1 MNTKLESLDTVRERE
16 RERERERA
24 FLYQKSQKKISHLTL
39 HGKRILAN
47 MLILMLLFTYVTPF
61 SIALNEEPEVE
72 EEISIS
78 QEIQKY
84 IPYKYSDEDQ
94 GVILQEKVKVNS
106 KIESIK
112 QTDITITIPEYSTI
126 KPETIEIRTVT
137 SEITND
143 TTQPQYYTIN
153 SENTEIKIIAQSNFE
168 DEYYITYYYPKEAYD
183 KYLDTTHVKEYP
195 DGEIVEIKQDEETG
209 EVYVYIDFAWDE
221 TENTGEKPD
230 SKVLMDKTTIT
241 LKAKAEITT
250 ETDTITKEETL
261 DKEVILQIGSQID
274 SEYTSNLTEISKS
287 NLYNK
292 KEINYETTNNINIIK
307 SDILNQLTIEDLGTK
322 FILED
327 ETEKTVKEKYNSITI
342 NKNNLTKVLGEEGYI
357 RFLNENQEEITK
369 IDLNTD
375 ADEDGNITYN
385 FQDEIL
391 KVNIEISGIENNGFL
406 QIKQN
411 KTILSNQDYSREEI
425 KQFKKIKTTI
435 KLDKIESYTQKIES
449 NVEISLKET
458 YTKANIEIN
467 NKNLSTIDENTGI
480 EFKIELMNNNIDS
493 DYWEN
498 PIIVAEMP
506 KEVEEITINSASLLY
521 EDNLEFY
528 TYKVDTLNGNKAIR
542 IDLRGTQKELISS
555 TIEGGTTIVINANI
569 KLKELTLTNEN
580 NPINLYYFNN
590 LATNYEEETQIELN
604 GENYS
609 MGKSSTE
616 VNYVA
621 PIGFTTIHQI
631 RDFNTEG
638 NIVNSANSEKEVGKI
653 KILEPQKEANYK
665 IILMNNTGNKATRN
679 KSNRKCTI

>member
-1 MNTKLESLDTVRERE
+1 MELFIQQHGILLDKNQIPILQKGKKL
-16 RERERERA
+16 
-24 FLYQKSQKKISHLTL
+24 ISILT
-39 HGKRILAN
+39 
-47 MLILMLLFTYVTPF
+47 ILMLMFTYVTPF
-61 SIALNEEPEVE
+61 SIAVNEEPTVE
-72 EEISIS
+72 ENIEIS

-84 IPYKYSDEDQ
+84 IPYRYSAEDQ
-94 GVILQEKVKVNS
+94 GVILQEKVKINS
-106 KIESIK
+106 KIDNIK

-126 KPETIEIRTVT
+126 KPEIIEIRTI
-137 SEITND
+137 SNEITKD
-143 TTQPQYYTIN
+143 TKQNQFYNIN
-153 SENTEIKIIAQSNFE
+153 SENTEIKITVKSNFE

-209 EVYVYIDFAWDE
+209 KVYVYIDFAWDE

-250 ETDTITKEETL
+250 ETDTIAKEETL
-261 DKEVILQIGSQID
+261 DKEVILQISSQID
-274 SEYTSNLTEISKS
+274 SEYTSDLTEISKS

-307 SDILNQLTIEDLGTK
+307 SDILKQLTIEDLGTK

-342 NKNNLTKVLGEEGYI
+342 NKNNLTKILGEEGYI
-357 RFLNENQEEITK
+357 RFLNESQEEIIK

-385 FQDEIL
+385 FQDEIS

-425 KQFKKIKTTI
+425 KQFKKIKTTV
-435 KLDKIESYTQKIES
+435 KLDKIESYTQEIES

-542 IDLRGTQKELISS
+542 VDLRGTQKELISS

-590 LATNYEEETQIELN
+590 IATNYEEETQIKLDE
-604 GENYS
+604 ETYS

>member
-1 MNTKLESLDTVRERE
+1 
-16 RERERERA
+16 
-24 FLYQKSQKKISHLTL
+24 
-39 HGKRILAN
+39 

-106 KIESIK
+106 KIENIK
-112 QTDITITIPEYSTI
+112 QTDITIAIPEYSTI
-126 KPETIEIRTVT
+126 KPETIEIRTIT

-143 TTQPQYYTIN
+143 TTQPRYYTTN
-153 SENTEIKIIAQSNFE
+153 GENTEIKITAKSNFE

-209 EVYVYIDFAWDE
+209 EVYVYIDFAWNE

-274 SEYTSNLTEISKS
+274 SEYTSDLTEISKS

-342 NKNNLTKVLGEEGYI
+342 NKNNLTKILGEEGYI

-391 KVNIEISGIENNGFL
+391 KVNIEIRGIENNGFL

-411 KTILSNQDYSREEI
+411 KTILSNQDYSREDI
-425 KQFKKIKTTI
+425 KQFKKIKTTA
-435 KLDKIESYTQKIES
+435 KLDKIESYTQEIES

-458 YTKANIEIN
+458 YTKAKIEIN

-521 EDNLEFY
+521 EDNLQFY

-679 KSNRKCTI
+679 TSNRKCTI

>member
-1 MNTKLESLDTVRERE
+1 M
-16 RERERERA
+16 
-24 FLYQKSQKKISHLTL
+24 
-39 HGKRILAN
+39 
-47 MLILMLLFTYVTPF
+47 
-61 SIALNEEPEVE
+61 
-72 EEISIS
+72 
-78 QEIQKY
+78 
-84 IPYKYSDEDQ
+84 
-94 GVILQEKVKVNS
+94 
-106 KIESIK
+106 
-112 QTDITITIPEYSTI
+112 
-126 KPETIEIRTVT
+126 
-137 SEITND
+137 
-143 TTQPQYYTIN
+143 
-153 SENTEIKIIAQSNFE
+153 
-168 DEYYITYYYPKEAYD
+168 
-183 KYLDTTHVKEYP
+183 
-195 DGEIVEIKQDEETG
+195 
-209 EVYVYIDFAWDE
+209 
-221 TENTGEKPD
+221 
-230 SKVLMDKTTIT
+230 
-241 LKAKAEITT
+241 
-250 ETDTITKEETL
+250 
-261 DKEVILQIGSQID
+261 
-274 SEYTSNLTEISKS
+274 
-287 NLYNK
+287 
-292 KEINYETTNNINIIK
+292 
-307 SDILNQLTIEDLGTK
+307 
-322 FILED
+322 
-327 ETEKTVKEKYNSITI
+327 
-342 NKNNLTKVLGEEGYI
+342 
-357 RFLNENQEEITK
+357 
-369 IDLNTD
+369 
-375 ADEDGNITYN
+375 
-385 FQDEIL
+385 
-391 KVNIEISGIENNGFL
+391 
-406 QIKQN
+406 
-411 KTILSNQDYSREEI
+411 
-425 KQFKKIKTTI
+425 
-435 KLDKIESYTQKIES
+435 
-449 NVEISLKET
+449 EISLKET

>member
-1 MNTKLESLDTVRERE
+1 MKNLELFIQQHGILLDKNQIPILQKGKKL
-16 RERERERA
+16 
-24 FLYQKSQKKISHLTL
+24 ISILT
-39 HGKRILAN
+39 
-47 MLILMLLFTYVTPF
+47 ILMLMFTYVTPF
-61 SIALNEEPEVE
+61 SIAVNEEPIVE
-72 EEISIS
+72 ENIEIS

-84 IPYKYSDEDQ
+84 IPYRYSAEDQ
-94 GVILQEKVKVNS
+94 GVILQEKVKINS
-106 KIESIK
+106 KIDNIK

-126 KPETIEIRTVT
+126 KPEIIEIRTI
-137 SEITND
+137 SNEITKD
-143 TTQPQYYTIN
+143 TKQNQFYNIN
-153 SENTEIKIIAQSNFE
+153 SENTEIKITAKSNFE

-250 ETDTITKEETL
+250 ETDTIAKEETL
-261 DKEVILQIGSQID
+261 DKEVILQISSQID
-274 SEYTSNLTEISKS
+274 SEYTSDLTEISKN

-342 NKNNLTKVLGEEGYI
+342 NKNNLTKILGEEGYI
-357 RFLNENQEEITK
+357 RFLNESQEEITK
-369 IDLNTD
+369 IDLNNETD
-375 ADEDGNITYN
+375 KDGNITYN
-385 FQDEIL
+385 FQDETS
-391 KVNIEISGIENNGFL
+391 KVNIEIRGIENNGFL

-425 KQFKKIKTTI
+425 KQFKKIKTTA
-435 KLDKIESYTQKIES
+435 KLDKIESYTQEIES

-458 YTKANIEIN
+458 YTKAKIEIN

-521 EDNLEFY
+521 EDNLQFY

>member
-1 MNTKLESLDTVRERE
+1 MWEYTHTHGVLLEKTQS
-16 RERERERA
+16 
-24 FLYQKSQKKISHLTL
+24 KIGQNGKNLISVLT
-39 HGKRILAN
+39 
-47 MLILMLLFTYVTPF
+47 ILMLLFTYVTPF
-61 SIALNEEPEVE
+61 CIALNEEPEVE

-84 IPYKYSDEDQ
+84 IPYMYSDEDQ

-106 KIESIK
+106 KIENIK
-112 QTDITITIPEYSTI
+112 QTDITIAIPEYSTI
-126 KPETIEIRTVT
+126 KPETIEIRTIT

-143 TTQPQYYTIN
+143 TTQPRYYTTN
-153 SENTEIKIIAQSNFE
+153 SENTEIKITAKSNFE

-250 ETDTITKEETL
+250 ETDTIAKEETL

-274 SEYTSNLTEISKS
+274 SEYTSDLTEISKS

-342 NKNNLTKVLGEEGYI
+342 NKNNLTKILGEEGYI
-357 RFLNENQEEITK
+357 RFLNESQEEITK
-369 IDLNTD
+369 IDLNNETD
-375 ADEDGNITYN
+375 KDGNITYN
-385 FQDEIL
+385 FQDETS
-391 KVNIEISGIENNGFL
+391 KVNIEIRGIENNGFL

-425 KQFKKIKTTI
+425 KQFKKIKTTA
-435 KLDKIESYTQKIES
+435 KLDKIESYTQEIES

-458 YTKANIEIN
+458 YTKAKIEIN

>member
-1 MNTKLESLDTVRERE
+1 MIQRAESLVGVHTHTHGVLLEKT
-16 RERERERA
+16 
-24 FLYQKSQKKISHLTL
+24 QSKIGQNGKNLISVLT
-39 HGKRILAN
+39 
-47 MLILMLLFTYVTPF
+47 ILMLLFTYVTPF

-84 IPYKYSDEDQ
+84 IPYMYSDEDQ

-106 KIESIK
+106 KIENIK
-112 QTDITITIPEYSTI
+112 QTDITIAIPEYSTI
-126 KPETIEIRTVT
+126 KPETIEIRTIT

-143 TTQPQYYTIN
+143 TTQPRYYTTN
-153 SENTEIKIIAQSNFE
+153 SENTEIKITAKSNFE

-250 ETDTITKEETL
+250 ETDTIAKEETL

-274 SEYTSNLTEISKS
+274 SEYTSDLTEISKS

-342 NKNNLTKVLGEEGYI
+342 NKNNLTKILGEEGYI
-357 RFLNENQEEITK
+357 RFLNESQEEITK
-369 IDLNTD
+369 IDLNNE

-385 FQDEIL
+385 FQDEIS
-391 KVNIEISGIENNGFL
+391 KVNIEIRGIKNNGFL

-411 KTILSNQDYSREEI
+411 KTILSNQDYNREEI
-425 KQFKKIKTTI
+425 KPFKKIKTTA
-435 KLDKIESYTQKIES
+435 KLDKIESYTQEIES

-458 YTKANIEIN
+458 YTKAKIEIN

-521 EDNLEFY
+521 EDNLQFY
-528 TYKVDTLNGNKAIR
+528 TYKVDTLNGNKTIR

>member
-1 MNTKLESLDTVRERE
+1 
-16 RERERERA
+16 
-24 FLYQKSQKKISHLTL
+24 
-39 HGKRILAN
+39 

-425 KQFKKIKTTI
+425 NQFKKIKTTI
-435 KLDKIESYTQKIES
+435 KIDKIE
-449 NVEISLKET
+449 
-458 YTKANIEIN
+458 
-467 NKNLSTIDENTGI
+467 
-480 EFKIELMNNNIDS
+480 
-493 DYWEN
+493 
-498 PIIVAEMP
+498 
-506 KEVEEITINSASLLY
+506 
-521 EDNLEFY
+521 
-528 TYKVDTLNGNKAIR
+528 R
-542 IDLRGTQKELISS
+542 
-555 TIEGGTTIVINANI
+555 
-569 KLKELTLTNEN
+569 
-580 NPINLYYFNN
+580 
-590 LATNYEEETQIELN
+590 
-604 GENYS
+604 
-609 MGKSSTE
+609 
-616 VNYVA
+616 
-621 PIGFTTIHQI
+621 
-631 RDFNTEG
+631 
-638 NIVNSANSEKEVGKI
+638 
-653 KILEPQKEANYK
+653 
-665 IILMNNTGNKATRN
+665 
-679 KSNRKCTI
+679 

>member
-1 MNTKLESLDTVRERE
+1 
-16 RERERERA
+16 
-24 FLYQKSQKKISHLTL
+24 
-39 HGKRILAN
+39 

-250 ETDTITKEETL
+250 ETDTIAKEETL
-261 DKEVILQIGSQID
+261 DKEVILQISSQID
-274 SEYTSNLTEISKS
+274 SEYTSDLTEISKS

-342 NKNNLTKVLGEEGYI
+342 NKNNLTKILGEEGYI
-357 RFLNENQEEITK
+357 RFLNESQEEIKK

-425 KQFKKIKTTI
+425 KQFKKIKTTA
-435 KLDKIESYTQKIES
+435 KLDKIESYTQEIES

-458 YTKANIEIN
+458 YTKAKIEIN

-498 PIIVAEMP
+498 PIIIAEMP

-521 EDNLEFY
+521 EDNLQFY

-590 LATNYEEETQIELN
+590 LATNYEEETQIELD
-604 GENYS
+604 GETYS

>member
-1 MNTKLESLDTVRERE
+1 M
-16 RERERERA
+16 
-24 FLYQKSQKKISHLTL
+24 
-39 HGKRILAN
+39 
-47 MLILMLLFTYVTPF
+47 FTYVTPF
-61 SIALNEEPEVE
+61 SIAVNEEPTVE
-72 EEISIS
+72 ENIEIS

-84 IPYKYSDEDQ
+84 IPYRYSAEDQ
-94 GVILQEKVKVNS
+94 GVILQEKVKINS
-106 KIESIK
+106 KIDNIK

-126 KPETIEIRTVT
+126 KPEIIEIRTI
-137 SEITND
+137 SNEITKD
-143 TTQPQYYTIN
+143 TKQNQFYNIN
-153 SENTEIKIIAQSNFE
+153 SENTEIKITVKSNFE

-209 EVYVYIDFAWDE
+209 KVYVYIDFAWDE

-250 ETDTITKEETL
+250 ETDTITKEETI

-287 NLYNK
+287 NLYTQ

-307 SDILNQLTIEDLGTK
+307 SDILKQLTIEDLGTK

-342 NKNNLTKVLGEEGYI
+342 NKNNLTKILGEEGYI
-357 RFLNENQEEITK
+357 RFLNENQAEITK

-385 FQDEIL
+385 FQDEIS

-411 KTILSNQDYSREEI
+411 KTILSNQAYSREEI
-425 KQFKKIKTTI
+425 KQFKKIKTTV
-435 KLDKIESYTQKIES
+435 KLDKIESYTQEIES

-528 TYKVDTLNGNKAIR
+528 TYKVETLNGNKAIR

-590 LATNYEEETQIELN
+590 IATNYEEETQIKLDE
-604 GENYS
+604 ETYS

>member
-1 MNTKLESLDTVRERE
+1 MIQRAESLVGVHTHTHGVLLEKT
-16 RERERERA
+16 
-24 FLYQKSQKKISHLTL
+24 QSKIGQNGKNLISVLT
-39 HGKRILAN
+39 
-47 MLILMLLFTYVTPF
+47 ILMLLFTYVTPF

-84 IPYKYSDEDQ
+84 IPYMYSDEDQ

-106 KIESIK
+106 KIENIK
-112 QTDITITIPEYSTI
+112 QTDITIAIPEYSTI
-126 KPETIEIRTVT
+126 KPETIEIRTIT

-143 TTQPQYYTIN
+143 TTQPRYYTTN
-153 SENTEIKIIAQSNFE
+153 SENTEIKITAKSNFE

-250 ETDTITKEETL
+250 ETDTIAKEETL
-261 DKEVILQIGSQID
+261 DKEVILQISSQID
-274 SEYTSNLTEISKS
+274 SEYTSDLTEISKN

-342 NKNNLTKVLGEEGYI
+342 NKNNLTKILGEEGYI
-357 RFLNENQEEITK
+357 RFLNESQEEITK
-369 IDLNTD
+369 IDLNNETD
-375 ADEDGNITYN
+375 KDGNITYN
-385 FQDEIL
+385 FQDETS
-391 KVNIEISGIENNGFL
+391 KVNIEIRGIENNGFL

-425 KQFKKIKTTI
+425 KQFKKIKTTA
-435 KLDKIESYTQKIES
+435 KLDKIESYTQEIES

-458 YTKANIEIN
+458 YTKAKIEIN

-521 EDNLEFY
+521 EDNLQFY

>member
-1 MNTKLESLDTVRERE
+1 M
-16 RERERERA
+16 
-24 FLYQKSQKKISHLTL
+24 
-39 HGKRILAN
+39 
-47 MLILMLLFTYVTPF
+47 FTYVTPF
-61 SIALNEEPEVE
+61 SIAVNEEPTVE
-72 EEISIS
+72 ENIEIS

-84 IPYKYSDEDQ
+84 IPYRYSAEDQ
-94 GVILQEKVKVNS
+94 GVILQEKVKINS
-106 KIESIK
+106 KIDNIK

-126 KPETIEIRTVT
+126 KPEIIEIRTI
-137 SEITND
+137 SNEITKD
-143 TTQPQYYTIN
+143 TKQNQFYNIN
-153 SENTEIKIIAQSNFE
+153 SENTEIKITVKSNFE

-209 EVYVYIDFAWDE
+209 KVYVYIDFAWDE

-250 ETDTITKEETL
+250 ETDTITKEETI

-287 NLYNK
+287 NLYTQ

-307 SDILNQLTIEDLGTK
+307 SDILKQLTIEDLGTK

-342 NKNNLTKVLGEEGYI
+342 NKNNLTKILGEEGYI
-357 RFLNENQEEITK
+357 RFLNENQAEITK

-385 FQDEIL
+385 FQDEIS

-411 KTILSNQDYSREEI
+411 KTILSNQAYSREEI
-425 KQFKKIKTTI
+425 KQFKKIKTTV
-435 KLDKIESYTQKIES
+435 KLDKIESYTQEIES

-467 NKNLSTIDENTGI
+467 NKNLSTIYENTGI

-498 PIIVAEMP
+498 PIIVSEMP

-528 TYKVDTLNGNKAIR
+528 TYKVDTLNGNKVIR
-542 IDLRGTQKELISS
+542 VDLRGTQKELISS

-590 LATNYEEETQIELN
+590 IATNYEEETQIELN

>member
-1 MNTKLESLDTVRERE
+1 MQRAESLVGVHTHTHGILLEKT
-16 RERERERA
+16 
-24 FLYQKSQKKISHLTL
+24 QSKIGQNGKKLISVLT
-39 HGKRILAN
+39 
-47 MLILMLLFTYVTPF
+47 ILMLLFTYVTPF
-61 SIALNEEPEVE
+61 SIAVNEEPKVD
-72 EEISIS
+72 EEIDIS

-84 IPYKYSDEDQ
+84 IPYMYSDEDQ

-106 KIESIK
+106 KIENIK
-112 QTDITITIPEYSTI
+112 QTDITIAIPEYSTI
-126 KPETIEIRTVT
+126 KPETIEIRTIT

-250 ETDTITKEETL
+250 ETDTIAKEETL
-261 DKEVILQIGSQID
+261 DKEVILQISSQID
-274 SEYTSNLTEISKS
+274 SEYTSDLTEISKS

-342 NKNNLTKVLGEEGYI
+342 NKNNLTKILGEEGYI
-357 RFLNENQEEITK
+357 RFLNESQEEITK
-369 IDLNTD
+369 IDLNTEV
-375 ADEDGNITYN
+375 DEDGNITYN
-385 FQDEIL
+385 FQDEIS
-391 KVNIEISGIENNGFL
+391 KVNIEIRGIENNGFL

-411 KTILSNQDYSREEI
+411 KTILSNQDYSREDI
-425 KQFKKIKTTI
+425 KQFKKIKTTA
-435 KLDKIESYTQKIES
+435 KLDKIESYTQEIES

-458 YTKANIEIN
+458 YTKAKIEIN

-679 KSNRKCTI
+679 TSNRKCTI

>member
-1 MNTKLESLDTVRERE
+1 
-16 RERERERA
+16 
-24 FLYQKSQKKISHLTL
+24 
-39 HGKRILAN
+39 

-411 KTILSNQDYSREEI
+411 KNILSNQAYSREEI

-528 TYKVDTLNGNKAIR
+528 TYKVDTLNGNKVIR
-542 IDLRGTQKELISS
+542 VDLRGTQKELISS

-590 LATNYEEETQIELN
+590 IATNYEEETQIKLDE
-604 GENYS
+604 ETYS

>member
-1 MNTKLESLDTVRERE
+1 
-16 RERERERA
+16 
-24 FLYQKSQKKISHLTL
+24 
-39 HGKRILAN
+39 

-528 TYKVDTLNGNKAIR
+528 TYKVDTLNGNKVIR
-542 IDLRGTQKELISS
+542 VDLRGTQKELISS

-590 LATNYEEETQIELN
+590 IATNYEEETQIKLDE
-604 GENYS
+604 ETYS

>member
-1 MNTKLESLDTVRERE
+1 MKNLELFIQQHGILLDKNQIPILQKGKKL
-16 RERERERA
+16 
-24 FLYQKSQKKISHLTL
+24 ISILT
-39 HGKRILAN
+39 
-47 MLILMLLFTYVTPF
+47 ILMLMFTYVTPF
-61 SIALNEEPEVE
+61 SIAVNEEPTVE
-72 EEISIS
+72 ENIEIS

-84 IPYKYSDEDQ
+84 IPYRYSAEDQ
-94 GVILQEKVKVNS
+94 GVILQEKVKINS
-106 KIESIK
+106 KIDNIK

-126 KPETIEIRTVT
+126 KPEIIEIRTI
-137 SEITND
+137 SNEITKD
-143 TTQPQYYTIN
+143 TKQNQFYNIN
-153 SENTEIKIIAQSNFE
+153 SENTEIKITVKSNFE

-209 EVYVYIDFAWDE
+209 KVYVYIDFAWDE

-250 ETDTITKEETL
+250 ETDTITKEETI

-287 NLYNK
+287 NLYTQ

-307 SDILNQLTIEDLGTK
+307 SDILKQLTIEDLGTK

-342 NKNNLTKVLGEEGYI
+342 NKNNLTKILGEEGYI
-357 RFLNENQEEITK
+357 RFLNENQAEITK

-385 FQDEIL
+385 FQDEIS

-411 KTILSNQDYSREEI
+411 KTILSNQAYSREEI
-425 KQFKKIKTTI
+425 KQFKKIKTTV
-435 KLDKIESYTQKIES
+435 KLDKIESYTQEIES

-528 TYKVDTLNGNKAIR
+528 TYKVETLNGNKAIR

-590 LATNYEEETQIELN
+590 IATNYEEETQIKLDE
-604 GENYS
+604 ETYS

>member
-1 MNTKLESLDTVRERE
+1 MWEYTHTHGILLEKTQSKIGQNGKKL
-16 RERERERA
+16 
-24 FLYQKSQKKISHLTL
+24 ISVLT
-39 HGKRILAN
+39 
-47 MLILMLLFTYVTPF
+47 ILMLLFTYVTPF

-84 IPYKYSDEDQ
+84 IPYMYSDEDQ
-94 GVILQEKVKVNS
+94 GVILQEKVKINS

-112 QTDITITIPEYSTI
+112 QTDITIAIPEYSTI
-126 KPETIEIRTVT
+126 KPETIEIRTIT

-143 TTQPQYYTIN
+143 TTQPRYYTTN
-153 SENTEIKIIAQSNFE
+153 SENTEIKITAKSNFE

-209 EVYVYIDFAWDE
+209 KVYVYIDFAWDE

-250 ETDTITKEETL
+250 ETDTIAKEETL
-261 DKEVILQIGSQID
+261 DKEVILQISSQID
-274 SEYTSNLTEISKS
+274 SEYTSDLTEISKS

-342 NKNNLTKVLGEEGYI
+342 NKNNLTKILGEEGYI

-521 EDNLEFY
+521 EDNLQFY

>member
-1 MNTKLESLDTVRERE
+1 MQRAESLVGVHTHTHGILLEKT
-16 RERERERA
+16 
-24 FLYQKSQKKISHLTL
+24 QSKIGQNGKKLISVLT
-39 HGKRILAN
+39 
-47 MLILMLLFTYVTPF
+47 ILMLLFTYVTPF
-61 SIALNEEPEVE
+61 SIAVNEEPKVD
-72 EEISIS
+72 EEIDIS

-84 IPYKYSDEDQ
+84 IPYMYSDEDQ

-106 KIESIK
+106 KIENIK
-112 QTDITITIPEYSTI
+112 QTDITIAIPEYSTI
-126 KPETIEIRTVT
+126 KPETIEIRTIT

-143 TTQPQYYTIN
+143 TTQPRYYTTN
-153 SENTEIKIIAQSNFE
+153 SENTEIKITAKSNFE

-195 DGEIVEIKQDEETG
+195 DGEIVEIKQDEESG

-250 ETDTITKEETL
+250 ETDTITKEETI

-287 NLYNK
+287 NLYTQ

-327 ETEKTVKEKYNSITI
+327 ETEKTIKEKYNSITI
-342 NKNNLTKVLGEEGYI
+342 NKNNLTKILGEEGYI
-357 RFLNENQEEITK
+357 RFLNESQEEITK
-369 IDLNTD
+369 IDLNNE

-385 FQDEIL
+385 FQDEIS
-391 KVNIEISGIENNGFL
+391 KVNMEIRGIENNGFL

-411 KTILSNQDYSREEI
+411 KTILSNQAYSREEI
-425 KQFKKIKTTI
+425 KQFKKIKTTV
-435 KLDKIESYTQKIES
+435 KLDKIESYTQEIES

-604 GENYS
+604 GETYS
-609 MGKSSTE
+609 MGKSHTE

-665 IILMNNTGNKATRN
+665 IILMNNTGNNATRN

>member
-1 MNTKLESLDTVRERE
+1 MIQRAESLVGVHTHTHGVLLEKT
-16 RERERERA
+16 
-24 FLYQKSQKKISHLTL
+24 QSKIGQNGKKLISVLT
-39 HGKRILAN
+39 
-47 MLILMLLFTYVTPF
+47 ILMLLFTYVTPF
-61 SIALNEEPEVE
+61 SIAVNEEPKVD
-72 EEISIS
+72 EEIDIS

-84 IPYKYSDEDQ
+84 IPYMYSDEDQ

-106 KIESIK
+106 KIENIK
-112 QTDITITIPEYSTI
+112 QTDITIAIPEYSTI
-126 KPETIEIRTVT
+126 KPETIEIRTIT

-143 TTQPQYYTIN
+143 TTQPRYYTTN
-153 SENTEIKIIAQSNFE
+153 SENTEIKITAKSNFE

-250 ETDTITKEETL
+250 ETDTIAKEETL
-261 DKEVILQIGSQID
+261 DKEVILQISSQID
-274 SEYTSNLTEISKS
+274 SEYTSDLTEISKS

-342 NKNNLTKVLGEEGYI
+342 NKNNLTKILGEEGYI
-357 RFLNENQEEITK
+357 RFLNESQEEITK
-369 IDLNTD
+369 IDLNTEV
-375 ADEDGNITYN
+375 DEDGNITYN
-385 FQDEIL
+385 FQDEIS

-411 KTILSNQDYSREEI
+411 KTILSNQDYSREDI
-425 KQFKKIKTTI
+425 KQFKKTKTTA
-435 KLDKIESYTQKIES
+435 KLDKIESYTQEIES

-458 YTKANIEIN
+458 YTKAKIKIN

-521 EDNLEFY
+521 EDNLQFY

-679 KSNRKCTI
+679 TSNRKCTI

>member
-1 MNTKLESLDTVRERE
+1 MQRAENLVGVHTHTHGILLEKTQSKIGQNGKKL
-16 RERERERA
+16 
-24 FLYQKSQKKISHLTL
+24 ISVLT
-39 HGKRILAN
+39 
-47 MLILMLLFTYVTPF
+47 ILMLLFTYVTPF

-84 IPYKYSDEDQ
+84 IPYMYSDEDQ
-94 GVILQEKVKVNS
+94 GVILQEKVKINS

-112 QTDITITIPEYSTI
+112 QTDITIAIPEYSTI
-126 KPETIEIRTVT
+126 KPETIEIRTIT

-143 TTQPQYYTIN
+143 TTQPRYYTTN
-153 SENTEIKIIAQSNFE
+153 SENTEIKITAKSNFE

-209 EVYVYIDFAWDE
+209 KVYVYIDFAWDE

-250 ETDTITKEETL
+250 ETDTIAKEETL
-261 DKEVILQIGSQID
+261 DKEVILQISSQID
-274 SEYTSNLTEISKS
+274 SEYTSDLTEISKS

-292 KEINYETTNNINIIK
+292 KEIKYETTNNINIIK

-342 NKNNLTKVLGEEGYI
+342 NKNNLTKILGEEGYI

-521 EDNLEFY
+521 EDNLQFY

>member
-1 MNTKLESLDTVRERE
+1 
-16 RERERERA
+16 
-24 FLYQKSQKKISHLTL
+24 
-39 HGKRILAN
+39 

>member
-1 MNTKLESLDTVRERE
+1 MKNLELFIQQHGILLDKNQIPILQKGKKL
-16 RERERERA
+16 
-24 FLYQKSQKKISHLTL
+24 ISILT
-39 HGKRILAN
+39 
-47 MLILMLLFTYVTPF
+47 ILMLMFTYVTPF

-84 IPYKYSDEDQ
+84 IPYMYSDEDQ

-106 KIESIK
+106 KIENIK
-112 QTDITITIPEYSTI
+112 QTDITIAIPEYSTI
-126 KPETIEIRTVT
+126 KPETIEIRTIT

-143 TTQPQYYTIN
+143 TTQPRYYTTN
-153 SENTEIKIIAQSNFE
+153 SENTEIKITAKSNFE

-250 ETDTITKEETL
+250 ETDTIAKEETL
-261 DKEVILQIGSQID
+261 DKEVILQISSQID
-274 SEYTSNLTEISKS
+274 SEYTSDLTEISKN

-342 NKNNLTKVLGEEGYI
+342 NKNNLTKILGEEGYI
-357 RFLNENQEEITK
+357 RFLNESQEEITK
-369 IDLNTD
+369 IDLNNETD
-375 ADEDGNITYN
+375 KDGNITYN
-385 FQDEIL
+385 FQDETS
-391 KVNIEISGIENNGFL
+391 KVNIEIRGIENNGFL

-425 KQFKKIKTTI
+425 KQFKKIKTTA
-435 KLDKIESYTQKIES
+435 KLDKIESYTQEIES

-458 YTKANIEIN
+458 YTKAKIEIN

-521 EDNLEFY
+521 EDNLQFY